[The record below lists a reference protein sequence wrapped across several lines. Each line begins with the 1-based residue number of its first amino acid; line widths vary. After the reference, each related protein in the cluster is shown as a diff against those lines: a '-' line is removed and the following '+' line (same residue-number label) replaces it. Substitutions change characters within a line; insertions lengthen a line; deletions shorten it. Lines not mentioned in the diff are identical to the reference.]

1 MKDGSRPGAPESRRA
16 RSPRV
21 PVNFALVV
29 EGETAAGKPFKTKAS
44 AIKVSRTGATIVI
57 DEDVAL
63 GARILLTPPFGGKFE
78 ADVNGVWIDESD
90 GRRHIGVKLVSANGW
105 FARQG

>member
-1 MKDGSRPGAPESRRA
+1 MKDGAKSDTDRSERP

-21 PVNFALVV
+21 PVNFSLVV
-29 EGETAAGKPFKTKAS
+29 EGTTADDKPFKTKAA

-63 GARILLTPPFGGKFE
+63 GSHLRLTPPFGGKFQAE
-78 ADVNGVWIDESD
+78 VNGVWIDESD
-90 GRRHIGVKLVSANGW
+90 GRRHIGVKLLGTDGW
-105 FARQG
+105 FAKQG